1 MCKLTESSVTAQ
13 DALKEL
19 DGNIK
24 QWIDEAEERRKAA
37 SAKNENYKVEYSA
50 GEKNA
55 YENLSKTIKVILG
68 KL

>member
-1 MCKLTESSVTAQ
+1 MTESSVTAQ

-19 DGNIK
+19 DENIK

-37 SAKNENYKVEYSA
+37 SAKNENYKVEYSE

-55 YENLSKTIKVILG
+55 YANLSKTIKAMLG

>member
-1 MCKLTESSVTAQ
+1 MTESSVTVQ

-19 DGNIK
+19 DESAK
-24 QWIDEAEERRKAA
+24 QWADEAEGRRKAA
-37 SAKNENYKVEYSA
+37 SAKNENYKLEYAA

>member
-1 MCKLTESSVTAQ
+1 MTESSATVQ

-19 DGNIK
+19 DESVK
-24 QWIDEAEERRKAA
+24 QWAGEAEERRKAA
-37 SAKNENYKVEYSA
+37 SAKNENYKLEYSA
-50 GEKNA
+50 GEKHA

>member
-1 MCKLTESSVTAQ
+1 MTESSVTVQ

-19 DGNIK
+19 DESVTQLAG
-24 QWIDEAEERRKAA
+24 EAEERRKAA
-37 SAKNENYKVEYSA
+37 SAKNENYKLEFSA
-50 GEKNA
+50 GEKKA

>member
-1 MCKLTESSVTAQ
+1 MTESSVTVQ

-19 DGNIK
+19 DESVK
-24 QWIDEAEERRKAA
+24 QWTIEAEERRKAA
-37 SAKNENYKVEYSA
+37 SAKNENYKVEYSE

-55 YENLSKTIKVILG
+55 YANLSKTIKAMLG

>member
-1 MCKLTESSVTAQ
+1 MTDSSVTAQ

-19 DGNIK
+19 DGSVK
-24 QWIDEAEERRKAA
+24 QWIDDAEERRKAA
-37 SAKNENYKVEYSA
+37 SAKNENYRLEYSA

-55 YENLSKTIKVILG
+55 YENLSKAIKGILG

>member
-1 MCKLTESSVTAQ
+1 MTESSATAQ

-19 DGNIK
+19 GESVK
-24 QWIDEAEERRKAA
+24 QWTDEAEERRKAA
-37 SAKNENYKVEYSA
+37 SAKNENYKLEYSA

>member
-1 MCKLTESSVTAQ
+1 MTESSATAQ

-19 DGNIK
+19 GESVK
-24 QWIDEAEERRKAA
+24 QWTDEAEERRKAA
-37 SAKNENYKVEYSA
+37 SAKNENYKLEYSA

-55 YENLSKTIKVILG
+55 YENLSKTIKGILS

>member
-1 MCKLTESSVTAQ
+1 MTESSVTVQ

-19 DGNIK
+19 DQSVTQLAG
-24 QWIDEAEERRKAA
+24 EAEERRKAA
-37 SAKNENYKVEYSA
+37 SAKNENYKLEYSA
-50 GEKNA
+50 GEKKA

>member
-1 MCKLTESSVTAQ
+1 MTESSVTAQ

-19 DGNIK
+19 DESIK

-37 SAKNENYKVEYSA
+37 SAKNENYRVEYSE

-55 YENLSKTIKVILG
+55 YANLSKTIKVILG

>member
-1 MCKLTESSVTAQ
+1 MTESSATAQ

-19 DGNIK
+19 GESVK
-24 QWIDEAEERRKAA
+24 QLTDEAEERRKAA
-37 SAKNENYKVEYSA
+37 SAKNENYKLEYSA

>member
-1 MCKLTESSVTAQ
+1 LTESSVTAQ

-19 DGNIK
+19 DENIK
-24 QWIDEAEERRKAA
+24 QWTDEAEERRKAA
-37 SAKNENYKVEYSA
+37 SAKNENYKIEYSE

-55 YENLSKTIKVILG
+55 YANLSKTIKAILG

>member
-1 MCKLTESSVTAQ
+1 MTESSVTVQ

-19 DGNIK
+19 DESAK
-24 QWIDEAEERRKAA
+24 QWAGEAEERRKAA
-37 SAKNENYKVEYSA
+37 SAKNENYKLEYSA
-50 GEKNA
+50 GEKKA

>member
-1 MCKLTESSVTAQ
+1 MKLTESSVTVQ

-19 DGNIK
+19 DESVTQLAG
-24 QWIDEAEERRKAA
+24 EAEERRKAA
-37 SAKNENYKVEYSA
+37 SAKNENYKLEYSA
-50 GEKNA
+50 GEKKA

>member
-1 MCKLTESSVTAQ
+1 MTESSVTVQ

-19 DGNIK
+19 DESAI
-24 QWIDEAEERRKAA
+24 QWAGEAEERRKAA
-37 SAKNENYKVEYSA
+37 SAKNENYKLEFSA
-50 GEKNA
+50 GEKKA

>member
-1 MCKLTESSVTAQ
+1 MTESSVTVQ
-13 DALKEL
+13 DVLKEL
-19 DGNIK
+19 DESVK
-24 QWIDEAEERRKAA
+24 QWTSEADERRKAA

-55 YENLSKTIKVILG
+55 YENLSKTIKGILS

>member
-1 MCKLTESSVTAQ
+1 MTESSVTVQ

-19 DGNIK
+19 DESVTQLAG
-24 QWIDEAEERRKAA
+24 EAEERRKAA
-37 SAKNENYKVEYSA
+37 SAKNENYKLEYSA
-50 GEKNA
+50 GEKKA

>member
-1 MCKLTESSVTAQ
+1 MTESSATAQ

-19 DGNIK
+19 GESVK
-24 QWIDEAEERRKAA
+24 QWTDEAEERRKAA
-37 SAKNENYKVEYSA
+37 SARNENYKLEYSA